1 MSNKLRY
8 LRPVASYSSPL
19 CLRLA
24 MYHFKSELQLNFL
37 KLSIPLRATAFKSAT
52 SNSFR
57 FCYVRQLS
65 SLLRPTAFK
74 SATSNSFRFRYVRQ
88 LSSSLR
94 PTAFDSVTC
103 DGFQVLSVYEPLPNY
118 FCFNTRSVT
127 LPPHKIGCSLY
138 ILSQLDMHFQFILL
152 MSL

>member
-24 MYHFKSELQLNFL
+24 IYHFKSELQLNFL
-37 KLSIPLRATAFKSAT
+37 KLSITLRATAFKFAT

-65 SLLRPTAFK
+65 SL
-74 SATSNSFRFRYVRQ
+74 
-88 LSSSLR
+88 LR

-127 LPPHKIGCSLY
+127 QPPHKIGCSLY
-138 ILSQLDMHFQFILL
+138 ILSQLDMHIQFILL
-152 MSL
+152 MTL

>member
-24 MYHFKSELQLNFL
+24 IYHFKSELQLNFL

-65 SLLRPTAFK
+65 SLLRPTAF
-74 SATSNSFRFRYVRQ
+74 
-88 LSSSLR
+88 
-94 PTAFDSVTC
+94 DSVTC
-103 DGFQVLSVYEPLPNY
+103 DSFQVRYVQQLSIPLRATAFKFYQCMNHSLIISVSIQDRLL
-118 FCFNTRSVT
+118 CLHTRSVV
-127 LPPHKIGCSLY
+127 LFISSRSLTCIFNLFY
-138 ILSQLDMHFQFILL
+138 
-152 MSL
+152 